1 MTRFEL
7 FLPRHDQGIPVR
19 LDVPPIPPAA
29 ELPVEALL
37 RPEPTW
43 TVPDLAGALHC
54 LDLPAQCATM
64 GTPRFVDVT
73 FRFALSRWPLEEEA
87 AVYVTAID
95 EGAASPDSFLAE
107 LLASRERADLGSGLV
122 SPWDAAF
129 PFAATPDKERA

>member
-1 MTRFEL
+1 MNRFEL

-19 LDVPPIPPAA
+19 LNVPPIPHAVA
-29 ELPVEALL
+29 LPVEALL

-43 TVPDLAGALHC
+43 TVPDLAASLRC

-73 FRFALSRWPLEEEA
+73 YQFALRRWPLDEEA

-95 EGAASPDSFLAE
+95 HGETSPDAFLGE
-107 LLASRERADLGSGLV
+107 LLASRERADLGPALP

-129 PFAATPDKERA
+129 PYAPAADKERA